1 MFMQINEPIS
11 KVNILLS
18 GSPKLNYS
26 ENQPIF
32 KYVQQYIK
40 LTKRFS

>member
-1 MFMQINEPIS
+1 MSYSLLWFVKINTE
-11 KVNILLS
+11 LLR
-18 GSPKLNYS
+18 GVPTLNYS